1 MNKYFKDNIYD
12 ILILILL
19 TLIILLLFNRK
30 YNKKENYS
38 NDSNNSNNSN
48 VIIDASNIT
57 KNGKELKDCMSDE
70 LSLDEQKR
78 CFAEFDMEPLK

>member
-19 TLIILLLFNRK
+19 TLILLLLFNRK

-38 NDSNNSNNSN
+38 NDSNNSN

>member
-19 TLIILLLFNRK
+19 TLILLLLFNRK
-30 YNKKENYS
+30 YNKKENY
-38 NDSNNSNNSN
+38 SNNSNNSN